1 MNFVRTLFLRQPQRR
16 GGSSQ
21 DVSATTATT
30 TQQQNHHHP
39 TSSELTVVVGAQS
52 TKVPTKKKKNKK
64 PRAQQQQ
71 QHDGVAA
78 VAVSTPTV
86 ATPTTTTTTTTTTRS
101 LTYKE
106 QVVAEYLRRMNQH
119 DVTTGQLFTDQAD
132 VIFIETPMTPQSLEE
147 EMVKVFRSFPDF
159 TLHIV
164 SVNGIVEQP
173 DGTVLAELEATGTHT
188 GAPYSFGPY
197 PDIPPSGIT
206 VKLDREICR
215 YHICEKEGKL
225 SKIIITPL
233 GQSSGPP
240 GLYTLIGGLIF

>member
-16 GGSSQ
+16 GGPSQ
-21 DVSATTATT
+21 DVSATTTT
-30 TQQQNHHHP
+30 TQQQNNHHP
-39 TSSELTVVVGAQS
+39 TSSKPTVVVGAQS
-52 TKVPTKKKKNKK
+52 TKMPTKKKKNKK

-86 ATPTTTTTTTTTTRS
+86 ATPTTTTTTTTRS

-106 QVVAEYLRRMNQH
+106 QVVAEYLRRINQH

-132 VIFIETPMTPQSLEE
+132 VIFIETPMTPQSFEE

-164 SVNGIVEQP
+164 SDDGIVEQP

-215 YHICEKEGKL
+215 YHICDKEGKV

-233 GQSSGPP
+233 GQSTGPP